1 MGTTSTGRGI
11 VAGIDGS
18 DSALGAA
25 RWAASIAHRLG
36 EPLHLTHVVPERP
49 SSNGTATA
57 TDGEAALDAAEAAVR
72 AAQPEVVVERHI
84 EVGKPAQT
92 LVELS
97 NTARMI
103 VLGHTTTSELQSMFA
118 RSDVVHTANHAR
130 CPVVSWRGEPGPSE
144 LDGQPIVVGVD
155 RSSLST
161 NAIDHAFE
169 IADKVGA
176 PLTAVHTWTEQST
189 LTYGEGSRFTD
200 WEAYQ
205 QHRTAEL
212 AESLAG
218 HREKHPD
225 VDISYSVERGK
236 PDVLLL
242 EHSAHAQLVVVG
254 SHGRSTIASALIGS
268 TSQNLIHHSMCPV
281 LICRS

>member
-1 MGTTSTGRGI
+1 MGTTPNKRGI
-11 VAGIDGS
+11 VAGVDGS

-25 RWAASIAHRLG
+25 RWAASIALRFG
-36 EPLHLTHVVPERP
+36 EPLQLTHVVPERP
-49 SSNGTATA
+49 SSNGAA
-57 TDGEAALDAAEAAVR
+57 AGPAGDNALDAAEAAVR
-72 AAQPEVVVERHI
+72 AAQPEVVVERTI
-84 EVGKPAQT
+84 EVGKPAQA
-92 LVELS
+92 LVERS
-97 NTARMI
+97 DAARMI

-118 RSDVVHTANHAR
+118 GSDVVRTANHAH
-130 CPVVSWRGEPGPSE
+130 CPVVSWRGEPGPAE
-144 LDGQPIVVGVD
+144 LDGKPIVLGVD
-155 RSSLST
+155 GSALSAK
-161 NAIDHAFE
+161 AIAHAFE
-169 IADKVGA
+169 IADKAGA

-205 QHRTAEL
+205 EHRTAEL

-218 HREKHPD
+218 YREKHPD
-225 VDISYSVERGK
+225 VEISYSVERGK
-236 PDVLLL
+236 PDVMLL

-254 SHGRSTIASALIGS
+254 SHGRSTIASALLGS

>member
-1 MGTTSTGRGI
+1 M
-11 VAGIDGS
+11 
-18 DSALGAA
+18 
-25 RWAASIAHRLG
+25 
-36 EPLHLTHVVPERP
+36 
-49 SSNGTATA
+49 
-57 TDGEAALDAAEAAVR
+57 
-72 AAQPEVVVERHI
+72 
-84 EVGKPAQT
+84 GKPAQT

-155 RSSLST
+155 GSSLST